1 MNELNRPAKKG
12 GDTIL
17 HRMCRVFA
25 GARFQR
31 LLMMII
37 GSILV
42 VVALLGA
49 VSPVRYR
56 LSVGMV
62 PTSTIFATKDVVD
75 EITTQNNRSL
85 AAAAVTPIYQF
96 ADGVTEQVITS
107 ADNVFTQLSA
117 VRQYAQNLPDYS
129 TTRVYTQEELA
140 YAADMLTLVGLRDY
154 QLTTLMNATA
164 IQYDELIT
172 SLRSAI
178 KNTMQGHVT
187 QGQESLAVNSIMQ
200 IVGYKTSVGLLQN
213 VVLPVLREVIEPNMV
228 VDQVK
233 TDAAKEAAMNTVEPV
248 IYKQGQ
254 SIVVRGEGRARP
266 NQVAMLS
273 SLGLLQENRVDYLLY
288 VGALI
293 AAACTLV
300 VLLLVL
306 WHVFPEMIQDRRKLV
321 LLFAVLLLMVGLSLL
336 TKSIQI
342 VQLAPLLTY
351 AILLTVMVGFLPAVI
366 VHAFSTLLSILI
378 LGGTVNTGMTE
389 MMALFAAALIAGT
402 AAAFIISRP
411 GQQRPL
417 ILAAGTV
424 SAILSFLII
433 WGFGLMNSSN
443 ISNDL
448 GRGLY
453 AAGGA
458 VTSAVLCLALQPLA
472 EMVFNL
478 PTNNRLM
485 ELSNPN
491 HPLLRRLLLEAPGT
505 YHHSILIA
513 NLAEASAEAVGANP
527 LLARVGGYYHDI
539 GKLKRPLYFKENQI
553 GAGNIHDK
561 TDPAVSA
568 AIITSHVRDGL
579 ALGKQYRLPTEVLQ
593 IISQHHGN
601 SRVAY
606 FYNKAGE
613 PVDDEGFRYEG
624 TPPESAE
631 VAIVMLCDTIEA
643 AVRTLS
649 TPTPDEIRAF
659 LWKLIQVKLDDGLLQ
674 KAPLTIQ
681 DLYKIRDVCATMVYG
696 IFHERI
702 EYPGDEKRSAIAR
715 MRSTLVTAV
724 KYGAVGTPLAKD
736 GKMPEGPV

>member
-1 MNELNRPAKKG
+1 MNELKQARKTSEGSLLRRVRQAVATEQFNRLS
-12 GDTIL
+12 I
-17 HRMCRVFA
+17 MV
-25 GARFQR
+25 
-31 LLMMII
+31 I
-37 GSILV
+37 GSLLV
-42 VVALLGA
+42 LTALLGA
-49 VSPVRYR
+49 VSPVRYS

-96 ADGVTEQVITS
+96 ADGVTDQVINN

-117 VRQYAQNLPDYS
+117 VRQYAQTLPDYGPS
-129 TTRVYTQEELA
+129 RVYSEDELTYA
-140 YAADMLTLVGLRDY
+140 YDMLTLVTLRDY
-154 QLTTLMNATA
+154 QLTTLMNATQT
-164 IQYDELIT
+164 QYDELIS

-187 QGQESLAVNSIMQ
+187 QGQESIAINSIMQ

-213 VVLPVLREVIEPNMV
+213 VVLPVLRAIIVPNMV
-228 VDQVK
+228 VDQEK
-233 TDAAKEAAMNTVEPV
+233 TDAAKETAMKAVEPV

-266 NQVAMLS
+266 NQLAMLS
-273 SLGLLQENRVDYLLY
+273 SLGLLQENKVDYQLY
-288 VGALI
+288 AGAAI
-293 AAACTLV
+293 AAGATLV
-300 VLLLVL
+300 VLLVVL
-306 WHVFPEMIQDRRKLV
+306 WHIFPNIIRDRRKLL
-321 LLFAVLLLMVGLSLL
+321 LLFSVLLLMMGLSLV

-342 VQLAPLLTY
+342 VYLAPLITS
-351 AILLTVMVGFLPAVI
+351 AILLTVMVGFVPAI
-366 VHAFSTLLSILI
+366 IIHAFSSLLSIII
-378 LGGTVNTGMTE
+378 LGGTVNTGMSE
-389 MMALFAAALIAGT
+389 MVALFAASLVAGT
-402 AAAFIISRP
+402 TAAFIISRP

-417 ILAAGTV
+417 ILAAGAA
-424 SAILSFLII
+424 SAVLSFLVI
-433 WGFGLMNSSN
+433 WAFGLMNSN
-443 ISNDL
+443 TSNDL
-448 GRGLY
+448 SRSLY
-453 AAGGA
+453 AGGGA
-458 VTSAVLCLALQPLA
+458 LLSAILSMALQPLA
-472 EMVFNL
+472 ETVFNL

-553 GAGNIHDK
+553 GSGNIHD
-561 TDPAVSA
+561 TTNPSVSA
-568 AIITSHVRDGL
+568 AIITAHVRDGL
-579 ALGKQYRLPTEVLQ
+579 VLGKRYRLPAEVLQ
-593 IISQHHGN
+593 IITQHHGN

-606 FYNKAGE
+606 FYSKAGE
-613 PVDDEGFRYEG
+613 PVDDEDFRYDG

-649 TPTPDEIRAF
+649 TPTPDEITAF
-659 LWKLIQVKLDDGLLQ
+659 IWKLIRGKMEEGLMQ
-674 KAPLTIQ
+674 KAPLTLQ
-681 DLYKIRDVCATMVYG
+681 NLYTIRDVCATMVYG

-702 EYPGDEKRSAIAR
+702 EYPGAEKQSAIAR
-715 MRSTLVTAV
+715 MRSSLASAV
-724 KYGAVGTPLAKD
+724 QYAPLAPPTSSSKKKTD
-736 GKMPEGPV
+736 GLS